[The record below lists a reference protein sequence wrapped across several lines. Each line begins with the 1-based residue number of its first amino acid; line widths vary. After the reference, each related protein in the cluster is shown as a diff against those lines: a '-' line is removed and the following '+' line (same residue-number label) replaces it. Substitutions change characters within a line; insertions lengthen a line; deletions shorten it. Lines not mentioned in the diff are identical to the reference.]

1 MNIDDS
7 FKNRIQLVRQSLGLT
22 QGDLA
27 DKVGV
32 VRRQIAAYEAGDSK
46 PRINVLN
53 NLAAT
58 LGATAEWLA
67 QGIGE
72 SPEIGRVRSTITL
85 PLIPIL
91 TFTQAANLPSDDNM
105 IGYDYIPAPRLASES
120 TFALKIEGHSMQSDK
135 GISFPEGSI
144 VIFDPDLEAHHNDF
158 VLCKLDGYSE
168 VTFKRLIKDQG
179 QLYLAPL
186 NEMFQII
193 PIGNHYSIIA
203 VAIQSIFDLANYVHD
218 NARMGNPPDW
228 MSTISDHLPHYLK
241 ETQQDLPFARTLDKP
256 IDQSKKEKSINNR
269 ELAYR
274 LDKIESM
281 LEKLVANSTQQID
294 K

>member
-1 MNIDDS
+1 MNIDDN

-67 QGIGE
+67 QGIGVP
-72 SPEIGRVRSTITL
+72 PEIGRVRSTITL

-105 IGYDYIPAPRLASES
+105 VGYDYIPAPRLASD
-120 TFALKIEGHSMQSDK
+120 TAFAVRIDGDSMQSNSA
-135 GISFPEGSI
+135 ITFPEGSI
-144 VIFDPDLEAHHNDF
+144 VIFDPELDANNGDF
-158 VLCKLDGYSE
+158 ILCKLDSSNDA
-168 VTFKRLIKDQG
+168 TFKQLIIDQG
-179 QLYLAPL
+179 EYYLHSL
-186 NEMFQII
+186 NPKYMNMLVSKKLTIL
-193 PIGNHYSIIA
+193 G
-203 VAIQSIFDLANYVHD
+203 VAIESRKELS
-218 NARMGNPPDW
+218 PDII
-228 MSTISDHLPHYLK
+228 MLSRSGMISNFMENISDKDTKK
-241 ETQQDLPFARTLDKP
+241 E
-256 IDQSKKEKSINNR
+256 IESKKDSISG
-269 ELAYR
+269 R

-281 LEKLVANSTQQID
+281 LEKLVANSTQQND

>member
-1 MNIDDS
+1 MKIDDN

-67 QGIGE
+67 LGIGE

-85 PLIPIL
+85 PLIPVIS
-91 TFTQAANLPSDDNM
+91 FVQAGTLFKENNDDSKSL
-105 IGYDYIPAPRLASES
+105 IGYDYITAPQNASS
-120 TFALKIEGHSMQSDK
+120 DSFAIVIEGESMQSDN
-135 GISFPEGSI
+135 GMSFTTGSL
-144 VIFDPDLEAHHNDF
+144 VIFDPLIEATNGDF
-158 VLCKLDGYSE
+158 VLCRLPNSE
-168 VTFKRLIKDQG
+168 SAIFKQYIVDQG
-179 QLYLAPL
+179 HEYLASLNNKYSTIPL
-186 NEMFQII
+186 EKGRFII
-193 PIGNHYSIIA
+193 G
-203 VAIQSIFDLANYVHD
+203 VAIESRIDFSFIHGYTNHKKPYDTND
-218 NARMGNPPDW
+218 
-228 MSTISDHLPHYLK
+228 
-241 ETQQDLPFARTLDKP
+241 DLPVEQLKNQKNSEN
-256 IDQSKKEKSINNR
+256 IKISE
-269 ELAYR
+269 R

-281 LEKLVANSTQQID
+281 LEKLLKD
-294 K
+294 KQSPNAG

>member
-1 MNIDDS
+1 MNIDDN

-72 SPEIGRVRSTITL
+72 PPEIGRVRSTITL
-85 PLIPIL
+85 PLIPVIS
-91 TFTQAANLPSDDNM
+91 FAQAGNLFKENNDDSKSL
-105 IGYDYIPAPRLASES
+105 IGYDYIAAPQNASS
-120 TFALKIEGHSMQSDK
+120 DSFAIVIEGESMQSDN
-135 GISFPEGSI
+135 GMSFTTGSL
-144 VIFDPDLEAHHNDF
+144 VIFDPLIEPTNGDF
-158 VLCKLDGYSE
+158 VLCRSPNYESAI
-168 VTFKRLIKDQG
+168 FKQYIVDQG
-179 QLYLAPL
+179 HEYLASLNNKYSTIPL
-186 NEMFQII
+186 EKGRFII
-193 PIGNHYSIIA
+193 G
-203 VAIQSIFDLANYVHD
+203 VAIESRIDFSFTNGYKNHKKPYNTNDGLPIKQLKNQKNSENIN
-218 NARMGNPPDW
+218 
-228 MSTISDHLPHYLK
+228 IS
-241 ETQQDLPFARTLDKP
+241 E
-256 IDQSKKEKSINNR
+256 
-269 ELAYR
+269 R

-281 LEKLVANSTQQID
+281 LEKLLTKNN
-294 K
+294 

>member
-1 MNIDDS
+1 MKIDDN

-85 PLIPIL
+85 PLIPVIS
-91 TFTQAANLPSDDNM
+91 FVQAGTLFKENNDDSKSL
-105 IGYDYIPAPRLASES
+105 IGYDYIAAPQNASS
-120 TFALKIEGHSMQSDK
+120 DSFAIVIEGESMQSDN
-135 GISFPEGSI
+135 GMSFTTGSL
-144 VIFDPDLEAHHNDF
+144 VIFDPLIEATNGDF
-158 VLCKLDGYSE
+158 VLCRLPNSE
-168 VTFKRLIKDQG
+168 SAIFKQYIVDQG
-179 QLYLAPL
+179 HEYLASLNNKYSTIPL
-186 NEMFQII
+186 EKGRFII
-193 PIGNHYSIIA
+193 G
-203 VAIQSIFDLANYVHD
+203 VAIESRIDFSFTNGYTSHKKTYDTDNGLPIEQLKNQKNSENINIF
-218 NARMGNPPDW
+218 
-228 MSTISDHLPHYLK
+228 
-241 ETQQDLPFARTLDKP
+241 E
-256 IDQSKKEKSINNR
+256 
-269 ELAYR
+269 R

-281 LEKLVANSTQQID
+281 LEKLVANSTQQTD